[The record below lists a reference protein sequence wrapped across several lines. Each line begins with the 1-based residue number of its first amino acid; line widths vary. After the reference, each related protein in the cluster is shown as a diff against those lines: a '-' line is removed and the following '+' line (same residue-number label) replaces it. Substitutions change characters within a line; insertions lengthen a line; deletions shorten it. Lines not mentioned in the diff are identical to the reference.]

1 MNRTPLQLTRPGYA
15 IALCIMV
22 LCGTGLACIY
32 ATERAGQDSHI
43 NTAKQALFIIVGVG
57 VGLVTLRIGYQ
68 RIARYAYA
76 LFAVALL
83 LLIPLTIAQATDF
96 EFGGLVP
103 GRRGAYRWIRL
114 PGFQLQP
121 SELMKIACVLA
132 LAQYLRYRANY
143 RTLRGVSIPIV
154 LSVLPLLLILKEPD
168 LGTVLLM
175 IPVLLLLLYAAG
187 ARKRHLALFVG
198 IAFIAAPFLW
208 ERMASYQRLR
218 IVGVFLQSE
227 ALRSKIIAHPERYEH
242 LCTGR
247 QAREWEVGAG
257 MQLVRSKAALGSGG
271 LIGEGWGQGTYV
283 EYNFLP
289 DRHNDF
295 VFAMVGHQWGFV
307 GCAVVLLCYAVFVIA
322 AAEIASTS
330 VEPFGRLLAVGVLA
344 LVATQVA
351 INIGMTAGLMPI
363 TGMTLPFVSYGGSS
377 LLTSFIAAALL
388 ISVSQHRPFVL
399 ARKPFDYSAT
409 PPPETPLDRRAS
421 ARITTGEKPPAA
433 RG

>member
-1 MNRTPLQLTRPGYA
+1 MNWRALQLTRPGYA
-15 IALCIMV
+15 MALCIAV
-22 LCGTGLACIY
+22 LCGIGVACIY
-32 ATERAGQDSHI
+32 ATERAGAGLPI
-43 NTAKQALFIIVGVG
+43 NTAKQALFIVVGIG
-57 VGLVTLRIGYQ
+57 VGLATLRIGYQ
-68 RIARYAYA
+68 RVARYAYP

-83 LLIPLTIAQATDF
+83 LLIPLMIAQATDF

-121 SELMKIACVLA
+121 SELMKIAGVLA
-132 LAQYLRYRANY
+132 LAQYLRYRRNY
-143 RTLRGVSIPIV
+143 RTLRGVSIPIL
-154 LSVLPLLLILKEPD
+154 LSVFPLLLILKEPD

-187 ARKRHLALFVG
+187 AHKRHLALFVG
-198 IAFIAAPFLW
+198 IAFVAAPFLW

-218 IVGVFLQSE
+218 IVGVLLQSE
-227 ALRSKIIAHPERYEH
+227 ALRSRIIAHPERFQH

-295 VFAMVGHQWGFV
+295 VFAMVAQQWGFV
-307 GCAVVLLCYAVFVIA
+307 GCAVVLLCYTVFVIA
-322 AAEIASTS
+322 AAEIASAS

-351 INIGMTAGLMPI
+351 INVGMTAGLMPI

-377 LLTSFIAAALL
+377 LLTSFVGAALL
-388 ISVSQHRPFVL
+388 MSVSQHRPFVL
-399 ARKPFDYSAT
+399 ARKPFDYSAVPQPEM
-409 PPPETPLDRRAS
+409 PPDSRA
-421 ARITTGEKPPAA
+421 AVRIATGEKPPAV